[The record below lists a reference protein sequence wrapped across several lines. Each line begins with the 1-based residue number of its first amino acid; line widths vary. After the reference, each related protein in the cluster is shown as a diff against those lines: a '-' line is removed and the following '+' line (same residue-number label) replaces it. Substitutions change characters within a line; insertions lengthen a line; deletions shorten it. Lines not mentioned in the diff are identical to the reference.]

1 MHLQSDCRYI
11 YYYLIGG
18 TIMKTWKLISGILS
32 IVLAAFV
39 LFQSMAVGL
48 GNSLSENGETSGSAG
63 FLVAILLIA
72 AGITAIVVRKSVKKG
87 AHIALVIMY
96 GLAAITGFTMAGSY
110 EDLKIWAAWC
120 LICAILAV
128 VAIFKSKNVVEKDN

>member
-1 MHLQSDCRYI
+1 
-11 YYYLIGG
+11 
-18 TIMKTWKLISGILS
+18 MKTWKLVSGILS
-32 IVLAAFV
+32 IVLAVFV
-39 LFQSMAVGL
+39 LLQSAAAGL
-48 GNSLSENGETSGSAG
+48 GNSLAENGETSGSAG

-120 LICAILAV
+120 SICAILAV
-128 VAIFKSKNVVEKDN
+128 VAIFKSKKVVDEDN

>member
-1 MHLQSDCRYI
+1 VIAVYI

-128 VAIFKSKNVVEKDN
+128 VAIFKSKKVVDEDN

>member
-1 MHLQSDCRYI
+1 
-11 YYYLIGG
+11 
-18 TIMKTWKLISGILS
+18 MKTWKLISVILS

-72 AGITAIVVRKSVKKG
+72 AGITAIVVRKSIKKG
-87 AHIALVIMY
+87 AHIALIIMY
-96 GLAAITGFTMAGSY
+96 GLAAIVGFTMAGSY
-110 EDLKIWAAWC
+110 EDLKIWAGWC

-128 VAIFKSKNVVEKDN
+128 VVIIKSKNVSEEDK

>member
-1 MHLQSDCRYI
+1 
-11 YYYLIGG
+11 
-18 TIMKTWKLISGILS
+18 MKTWKLISGILS

-63 FLVAILLIA
+63 FLVAILLIV

-128 VAIFKSKNVVEKDN
+128 VAIFKSKKVVDEDN

>member
-1 MHLQSDCRYI
+1 
-11 YYYLIGG
+11 
-18 TIMKTWKLISGILS
+18 MKTWKLISGILS

>member
-1 MHLQSDCRYI
+1 
-11 YYYLIGG
+11 
-18 TIMKTWKLISGILS
+18 MKTWKLISGILS

-110 EDLKIWAAWC
+110 EDLKIWATWC

-128 VAIFKSKNVVEKDN
+128 VAIFKSKKVVDEDN

>member
-1 MHLQSDCRYI
+1 
-11 YYYLIGG
+11 
-18 TIMKTWKLISGILS
+18 MKTWKLISGILS
-32 IVLAAFV
+32 IVLAAII

-48 GNSLSENGETSGSAG
+48 SNSLSENGETSGSAG

-128 VAIFKSKNVVEKDN
+128 VAIFKSKKVVDEDN

>member
-1 MHLQSDCRYI
+1 
-11 YYYLIGG
+11 
-18 TIMKTWKLISGILS
+18 MKTWKLISGILS

-48 GNSLSENGETSGSAG
+48 GNSISENGETSGSAG

-72 AGITAIVVRKSVKKG
+72 AGITAIVVRKSIKKG
-87 AHIALVIMY
+87 AHIALIIMY
-96 GLAAITGFTMAGSY
+96 GLAAIVGFTMAGSY
-110 EDLKIWAAWC
+110 EDLKIWAGWC

-128 VAIFKSKNVVEKDN
+128 VAIIKSKNVSEEDK

>member
-1 MHLQSDCRYI
+1 VIAVYI
-11 YYYLIGG
+11 FYYLIGG

-128 VAIFKSKNVVEKDN
+128 VAIFKSKKVVDEDN

>member
-1 MHLQSDCRYI
+1 
-11 YYYLIGG
+11 
-18 TIMKTWKLISGILS
+18 MKTWKLISGILS
-32 IVLAAFV
+32 IVLAAFI

-72 AGITAIVVRKSVKKG
+72 AGVTAIVVRKSVKKG
-87 AHIALVIMY
+87 AHIALIIMY

-110 EDLKIWAAWC
+110 EDLKLWAGWC

-128 VAIFKSKNVVEKDN
+128 VAIIKSKNVSEEDK

>member
-1 MHLQSDCRYI
+1 
-11 YYYLIGG
+11 
-18 TIMKTWKLISGILS
+18 MKTWKLISGILS

-128 VAIFKSKNVVEKDN
+128 VAIFKSKKVVAEDN

>member
-1 MHLQSDCRYI
+1 
-11 YYYLIGG
+11 
-18 TIMKTWKLISGILS
+18 MKTWKLISGILS

-72 AGITAIVVRKSVKKG
+72 AGITAIVVRK
-87 AHIALVIMY
+87 ALKRV
-96 GLAAITGFTMAGSY
+96 LT
-110 EDLKIWAAWC
+110 LH
-120 LICAILAV
+120 
-128 VAIFKSKNVVEKDN
+128 

>member
-1 MHLQSDCRYI
+1 
-11 YYYLIGG
+11 
-18 TIMKTWKLISGILS
+18 MKTWKLISGILS

-72 AGITAIVVRKSVKKG
+72 AGITAIVVRKSVRKG

-110 EDLKIWAAWC
+110 EDLKIWATWC

-128 VAIFKSKNVVEKDN
+128 VAIFKSKKVVDEDN

>member
-1 MHLQSDCRYI
+1 
-11 YYYLIGG
+11 
-18 TIMKTWKLISGILS
+18 MKTWKLISGILS

-48 GNSLSENGETSGSAG
+48 GNSLSENGEASGSAG

-87 AHIALVIMY
+87 AHIALFIMY

-128 VAIFKSKNVVEKDN
+128 VAIFKSKKVVDEDN

>member
-1 MHLQSDCRYI
+1 
-11 YYYLIGG
+11 
-18 TIMKTWKLISGILS
+18 MKTLKLISGILS

-128 VAIFKSKNVVEKDN
+128 VAIFKSKKVVDEDN

>member
-1 MHLQSDCRYI
+1 
-11 YYYLIGG
+11 
-18 TIMKTWKLISGILS
+18 MKTWKLISGILS

-128 VAIFKSKNVVEKDN
+128 VAIFKSKKVVDEDN